1 MHHHGGFELAIYA
14 AADPT
19 RERPSQDRAMAS
31 LDDGQALLAVAD
43 GAGGHNSG
51 GQAATIT
58 IAAIER
64 AAAGANRDGGALR
77 HAILDA
83 LERAE
88 RAAPPE
94 SRYTDGILAI
104 CRGTAE
110 MSIGAFRRG
119 LELLERGI
127 RVLEDGCANVQW
139 ECAAARSSAFNTLWW
154 LGDIGAIRETAP
166 PWIREGHQLGDLFTV
181 VTAELYDALA
191 RLADDDPEGASR
203 RADAAIAKWSQQGFH
218 YQHWLA
224 HKIQVWCALYRDD
237 ADEAQRR
244 VDTVTPLLAR
254 SGLLGVELMRLDA
267 AMLRGRVAMETARH
281 AGLLGRTRAL
291 RRADR
296 AARELERIDR
306 PAAKAGA
313 ALLRGQIDRARGRST
328 GRRHLDEAVRG
339 FDRAQTRMHALATRR
354 LLAELGHGDLTEID
368 HGLRSAGVAR
378 PERWTSLYISR

>member
-1 MHHHGGFELAIYA
+1 MPRPIFSPRPTFWLAL
-14 AADPT
+14 
-19 RERPSQDRAMAS
+19 RA
-31 LDDGQALLAVAD
+31 GEP
-43 GAGGHNSG
+43 
-51 GQAATIT
+51 
-58 IAAIER
+58 ER
-64 AAAGANRDGGALR
+64 ASRALGIYGMLMVFDGSERGHR
-77 HAILDA
+77 WGLDA